1 MTIPTLFGCC
11 CVADPLKKQIQQL
24 ERKLKAIA
32 EKEVPR
38 AAVTALNK
46 TARPVVGAVAKA
58 VAQKE
63 KLPASIVRKR
73 VVFRKATF
81 NARSAFVK
89 SFTRGINAIRL
100 LSDATIAKRMGTG
113 TNKMGVTVRGRQLP
127 GAFINRVRR
136 NGNAFVFERRFKNK
150 RYPLDVKRIPIDEAL
165 LALQLPIARG
175 RFNDNFHKFYLHEL
189 QYRLSKYGR

>member
-1 MTIPTLFGCC
+1 
-11 CVADPLKKQIQQL
+11 VADPIAQQIKML
-24 ERKLKAIA
+24 EKKLKAIA

-46 TARPVVGAVAKA
+46 VAKPVVGAVAKA

-63 KLPASIVRKR
+63 KLPAKIIRPR
-73 VVFRKATF
+73 VVYRKATF
-81 NARSAFVK
+81 NSRSAFVK
-89 SFTRGINAIRL
+89 SFTRGINAICL
-100 LSDATIAKRMGTG
+100 LSDATIAKRMGKG
-113 TNKMGVTVRGRQLP
+113 TSKKGVTVRGRVLA

-136 NGNAFVFERRFKNK
+136 NGNAFVFERRGAA

-165 LALQLPIARG
+165 LSIQLPLARG
-175 RFNDNFHKFYLHEL
+175 RFNEHFHKFYLHEL